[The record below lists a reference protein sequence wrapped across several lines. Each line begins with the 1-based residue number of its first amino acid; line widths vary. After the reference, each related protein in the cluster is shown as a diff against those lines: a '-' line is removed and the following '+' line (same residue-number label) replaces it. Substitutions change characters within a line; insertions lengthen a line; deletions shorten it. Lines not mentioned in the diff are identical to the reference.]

1 MCSATN
7 SPCYAA
13 RCPGPGSAG
22 PALHPNGDPPAD
34 PPPRQEEPR
43 WGYHRI
49 HRELVQP
56 GYQVGAST
64 VWTILRSAH
73 VDPAPRRSGPTWR
86 QFLHTQAHA
95 HPRL

>member
-1 MCSATN
+1 MH
-7 SPCYAA
+7 
-13 RCPGPGSAG
+13 G
-22 PALHPNGDPPAD
+22 
-34 PPPRQEEPR
+34 
-43 WGYHRI
+43 
-49 HRELVQP
+49 ELVQP